1 MISYRK
7 LKITAY
13 LTCCLMALSVRVHAI
28 NNPIDTIPR
37 FMAIHH
43 QYSQMANDLL
53 NSLSAQQKEL
63 LFHPFADTL
72 RLKWQREPGQRN
84 GLKLS
89 DFTEPQKIM
98 LHKLLRS
105 GLSTQGYLKVT
116 AEMFNEDIQKKFE
129 PNLGR
134 NEFWVEI
141 FGTPSST
148 DLWGWKLE
156 GHHLTVNF
164 TLRGDK
170 VIAHTPFLI
179 GSNPANGKT
188 DTARAGLLIL
198 NNEDELAA
206 DLVNSFTPDQLKKG
220 YTTEKRHDIVYGEV
234 DRKNIKVPEDG
245 IYVTELRSDQRA
257 MLRKLLEE
265 YIKNFNPAEVPTA
278 DVILNEKARFFFMEN
293 RSAGK
298 EYYYR
303 IYNGTD
309 LIECENYGNHI
320 HCFWRSVNDF
330 GKKVIK

>member
-1 MISYRK
+1 E
-7 LKITAY
+7 LAG
-13 LTCCLMALSVRVHAI
+13 
-28 NNPIDTIPR
+28 
-37 FMAIHH
+37 
-43 QYSQMANDLL
+43 DLL
-53 NSLSAQQKEL
+53 NSLSAQQKDM
-63 LFHPFADTL
+63 LFHPFGDTL

-89 DFTEPQKIM
+89 EFTEPQKII

-116 AEMFNEDIQKKFE
+116 SEMFNEDIQKKFE
-129 PNLGR
+129 PTLGR

-141 FGTPSST
+141 FGTPSTT

-164 TLRGDK
+164 TLQGDK
-170 VIAHTPFLI
+170 IIAHTPFLI

-188 DTARAGLLIL
+188 DTARAGIIIL
-198 NNEDELAA
+198 NNEDELAI
-206 DLVNSFTPDQLKKG
+206 DLINSFSADQLKKG

-234 DRKNIKVPEDG
+234 DRKNITVPQNG
-245 IYVTELRSDQRA
+245 IYFNELKPGQQA

-265 YIKNFNPAEVPTA
+265 YINNFNPGETPSA
-278 DVILNEKARFFFMEN
+278 DAILNEKARFFFMEN
-293 RSAGK
+293 RVAGM

-303 IYNGTD
+303 IYNGSE